1 MEKGLANHSNPE
13 SCAGHGNM
21 TGEALT
27 RGTRRPAIEE
37 WHDGR
42 AGRHGHRHHQIHL
55 GLRQPH
61 DEPDALRDV
70 LGLRNGSTAAD
81 IDISYTYDAFDR
93 QVDES
98 GTEGDASFD
107 QRTIWDGG
115 NPLGTLDGGDNV
127 TQRFWTARPSI
138 RCWRWRRSAATIRA

>member
-1 MEKGLANHSNPE
+1 M
-13 SCAGHGNM
+13 
-21 TGEALT
+21 
-27 RGTRRPAIEE
+27 
-37 WHDGR
+37 
-42 AGRHGHRHHQIHL
+42 
-55 GLRQPH
+55 
-61 DEPDALRDV
+61 
-70 LGLRNGSTAAD
+70 RNGTTGALDDTATDITKYTWDYGNRMTSLTHYATYSDYETGPTAAD

-115 NPLGTLDGGDNV
+115 NPLGTLDGSDDV
-127 TQRFWTARPSI
+127 TQRFLDGPQSI